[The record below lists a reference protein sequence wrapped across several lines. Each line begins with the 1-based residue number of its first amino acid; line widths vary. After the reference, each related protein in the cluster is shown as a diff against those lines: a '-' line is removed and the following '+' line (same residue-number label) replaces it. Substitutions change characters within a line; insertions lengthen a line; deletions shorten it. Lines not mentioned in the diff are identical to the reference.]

1 MVVKQKL
8 VKTVGVNPEKAY
20 RNLLSDI
27 KDCSWEIIYKE
38 KEDLEVFGMITG
50 LGSSTITSMLT

>member
-1 MVVKQKL
+1 MKSIEELFKHIKQLDK
-8 VKTVGVNPEKAY
+8 KYQSEQICM
-20 RNLLSDI
+20 D
-27 KDCSWEIIYKE
+27 DKE